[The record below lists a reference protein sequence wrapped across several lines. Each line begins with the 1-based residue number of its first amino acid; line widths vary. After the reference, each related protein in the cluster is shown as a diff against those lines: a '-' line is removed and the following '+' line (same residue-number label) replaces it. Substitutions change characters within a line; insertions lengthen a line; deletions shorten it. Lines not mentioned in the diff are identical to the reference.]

1 MNKFAALILAAAT
14 AGCLGPAPKPP
25 ANWTIDVDTE
35 VKASFVTVCAPYGG
49 QRIAVLRQNGSI
61 AFDPCNSFA
70 AAPTSILKDALVSRG
85 GKLSLVVRRLALDC
99 RAPGQRDALV
109 ELELISGDRSA
120 KGAASVPTPD
130 GNYSS
135 AFSRAFAKAFDE
147 AWKGLK

>member
-1 MNKFAALILAAAT
+1 MNKFAALIFAAAA

-25 ANWTIDVDTE
+25 ANWTIDVDAD

-70 AAPTSILKDALVSRG
+70 AAPASILKDALVSRG
-85 GKLSLVVRRLALDC
+85 GKLSL
-99 RAPGQRDALV
+99 GQRDALV
-109 ELELISGDRSA
+109 ELELSSGDRTA
-120 KGAASVPTPD
+120 KGTASVPTPD
-130 GNYSS
+130 GNYTS

-147 AWKGLK
+147 ARKGLK